1 MRQSVNWITALAFV
15 GAVSATTSQAA
26 TPAAAVE
33 NEIRKLDADWEMAVN
48 ARDAAKVASFYAD
61 DAYGLANHR
70 PLAVGKKAI
79 ALEWQRVL
87 ATPDLRLHWQ
97 PIHIGVSRS
106 RDVAY
111 DVGSYT
117 LSMTDP
123 TGKAVN
129 VTGKY
134 VVVWKK
140 ATDSRWRIAVD
151 ISNPNS

>member
-1 MRQSVNWITALAFV
+1 MRQSVNWVTALAFV

-26 TPAAAVE
+26 TASAAIE
-33 NEIRKLDADWEMAVN
+33 SEIRKLDADWEVAVN
-48 ARDAAKVASFYAD
+48 ARDAEKVVSFYAD

-70 PLAVGKKAI
+70 PPAVDKKEI
-79 ALEWQRVL
+79 ALEWQRIL
-87 ATPDLRLHWQ
+87 ATSNLKLHWQ
-97 PIHIGVSRS
+97 PIHIGVSKS
-106 RDVAY
+106 HDVAY

-123 TGKAVN
+123 AGKAVN

-140 ATDSRWRIAVD
+140 DTGSQWRIAVD
-151 ISNPNS
+151 ISNPNG